1 MHKLVPSAI
10 EEVLSFTPGSCHAC
24 RELHEELKAALMQ
37 YLLAT
42 TNLYVQGEE
51 VAEARMKNVESHLA
65 DAMREF
71 DSHRKDTHFVDYFA
85 LSWIEMPVRNAS

>member
-1 MHKLVPSAI
+1 MHNLVPSAI
-10 EEVLSFTPGSCHAC
+10 EEVLSFTPGCCHAC

-42 TNLYVQGEE
+42 TNMYVHGPEI
-51 VAEARMKNVESHLA
+51 AEARMKNVELSLA

-71 DSHRKDTHFVDYFA
+71 DSHRKDTHFAGYFA
-85 LSWIEMPVRNAS
+85 LSWMEMPVRNAS